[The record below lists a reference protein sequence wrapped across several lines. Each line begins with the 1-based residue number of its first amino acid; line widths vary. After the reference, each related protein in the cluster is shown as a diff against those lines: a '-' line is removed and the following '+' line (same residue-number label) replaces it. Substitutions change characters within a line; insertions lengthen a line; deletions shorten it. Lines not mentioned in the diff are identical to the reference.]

1 MSTIQ
6 IRKAISE
13 FVIYIRDLCFIFLQI
28 LIKVKKIGTIKK
40 KHIWFHKIFSSL
52 FYTLYLKIKLLLQ
65 NYEIHVTDCNATGSF
80 P

>member
-40 KHIWFHKIFSSL
+40 TIFD
-52 FYTLYLKIKLLLQ
+52 FIKYFQVFFILYI
-65 NYEIHVTDCNATGSF
+65 
-80 P
+80 

>member
-13 FVIYIRDLCFIFLQI
+13 FVIYIRDVCSIFLQI
-28 LIKVKKIGTIKK
+28 LINVKEIGTIKK
-40 KHIWFHKIFSSL
+40 NIFDFIKSFQVF
-52 FYTLYLKIKLLLQ
+52 FYTLYLKIDLLLQ
-65 NYEIHVTDCNATGSF
+65 NNEIHVTECNATGF

>member
-40 KHIWFHKIFSSL
+40 KNIFD
-52 FYTLYLKIKLLLQ
+52 FIKYFQVFFILYI
-65 NYEIHVTDCNATGSF
+65 
-80 P
+80 